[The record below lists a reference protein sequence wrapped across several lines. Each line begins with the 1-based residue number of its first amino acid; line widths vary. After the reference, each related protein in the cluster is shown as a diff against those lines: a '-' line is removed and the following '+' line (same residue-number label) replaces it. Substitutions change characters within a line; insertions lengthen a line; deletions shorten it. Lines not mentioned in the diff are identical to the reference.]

1 MQSPPFIAR
10 LLVRYGQHEPAH
22 ASKHRRKG
30 TVFVRTITDN
40 DRMPEP
46 DRLRGLVDAG
56 IALSSEL
63 SLDDLL
69 KKLAE
74 TAAGLTGARYAA
86 LGVIDESGTGL
97 ERFVHTGIDAE
108 TVDAIGELPRGHGI
122 LGALITDTRSLRLT
136 AITDDPRSAGFPP
149 NHPPMRGFLGVP
161 IALRGRAYG
170 NLYLTEKA
178 KGPFTDEDQELVET
192 LASQAAVAIENAR
205 LYEDATNWSAQL
217 EALNEIGTAL
227 AGEIELPRL
236 LKLISRRLRGL
247 IGARVVTIA
256 LPTSYGTLR
265 VEAADGTDAED
276 ILGLQLKR
284 AGSKSGLV
292 LESRRAERV
301 DSLADDPEVDQ
312 EATQVIGARTGLY
325 VPLVARGRSIGVIG
339 AHDKE
344 GEDPRFSDDDL
355 RVAETFATRAAVAV
369 DLSARVAGDA
379 LRRIVEAQELER
391 RRLARELH
399 DQTGQELTSV
409 LLGLK
414 AVEEAKSGAERAE
427 ALAAVREQV
436 VETLHDVRRLAV
448 ELRPKALDDF
458 GLVPAL
464 ERLRDTFAEQTGM
477 RVDLESRI
485 RERLPTDVETALYRI
500 VQEALTNIVKHAR
513 ATAVSIV
520 LAPKDRAVTAL
531 IEDDGRGFTPDG
543 SGEGL
548 GLLGMGER
556 LALLGGRLKIE
567 SSHGAGTTIVAE
579 VPLS

>member
-1 MQSPPFIAR
+1 
-10 LLVRYGQHEPAH
+10 L
-22 ASKHRRKG
+22 
-30 TVFVRTITDN
+30 RTITDN

-46 DRLRGLVDAG
+46 DRLRGLIDAG

-69 KKLAE
+69 KMLAE
-74 TAAGLTGARYAA
+74 TAVGLTGARYAA
-86 LGVIDESGTGL
+86 LGVIDETGTGL
-97 ERFVHTGIDAE
+97 ERFLHTGIDAE
-108 TVDAIGELPRGHGI
+108 TVDKIGELPRGRGI
-122 LGALITDTRSLRLT
+122 LGALITDARSLRLK
-136 AITDDPRSAGFPP
+136 AITDDPRSVGLPP

-161 IALRGRAYG
+161 IVLRGRAYG

-178 KGPFTDEDQELVET
+178 EGSFTAEDQELVET

-217 EALNEIGTAL
+217 EALNEVGTAL

-247 IGARVVTIA
+247 ISARVVTIA
-256 LPTSYGTLR
+256 LPTPFGTLR
-265 VEAADGTDAED
+265 IEAADGDGAD
-276 ILGLQLKR
+276 GILGLQLKR
-284 AGSKSGLV
+284 AGSKSGVV
-292 LESRRAERV
+292 LERRRAERV

-312 EATQVIGARTGLY
+312 EATRALGARTGLY
-325 VPLVARGRSIGVIG
+325 VPLVAGGRSIGVIG

-355 RVAETFATRAAVAV
+355 RLAETFATRAAVAV

-379 LRRIVEAQELER
+379 LRRVVEAQELER

-414 AVEEAKSGAERAE
+414 AVEEAKSDAERVE

-436 VETLHDVRRLAV
+436 IETLHAVRRLAA

-477 RVDLESRI
+477 RVDLESQI

-500 VQEALTNIVKHAR
+500 VQEALTNVVKHAQ

-520 LAPKDRAVTAL
+520 LARKAGAVTAL

-556 LALLGGRLKIE
+556 LALLGGKLKIE
-567 SSHGAGTTIVAE
+567 SGPGAGTTIVAE
-579 VPLS
+579 VSLT

>member
-1 MQSPPFIAR
+1 
-10 LLVRYGQHEPAH
+10 
-22 ASKHRRKG
+22 
-30 TVFVRTITDN
+30 
-40 DRMPEP
+40 MPEP

-74 TAAGLTGARYAA
+74 TATGLTGARYAA
-86 LGVIDESGTGL
+86 LGVIDDSGTGL
-97 ERFVHTGIDAE
+97 ERFVHTGIDVE
-108 TVDAIGELPRGHGI
+108 TVDAIGDLPRGHGI
-122 LGALITDTRSLRLT
+122 LGALITDARSLRLT
-136 AITDDPRSAGFPP
+136 AITDDPRSVGFPP

-161 IALRGRAYG
+161 IVLRGRAYG

-178 KGPFTDEDQELVET
+178 QGSPFTDEDQELVET

-217 EALNEIGTAL
+217 EALNEVGTAL

-247 IGARVVTIA
+247 ISARVVTIA

-265 VEAADGTDAED
+265 IEAADGADAEN

-284 AGSKSGLV
+284 AGSKSGVV

-312 EATQVIGARTGLY
+312 EATRALGARTGLY

-344 GEDPRFSDDDL
+344 GEDPRFNDDDL
-355 RVAETFATRAAVAV
+355 RLAETFATRAAVAV

-379 LRRIVEAQELER
+379 LRRVVEAQELER

-414 AVEEAKSGAERAE
+414 AVEEAKSEAERTE

-513 ATAVSIV
+513 ASAVSIV
-520 LAPKDRAVTAL
+520 LAPKDSAVTAL

-543 SGEGL
+543 SGAGL